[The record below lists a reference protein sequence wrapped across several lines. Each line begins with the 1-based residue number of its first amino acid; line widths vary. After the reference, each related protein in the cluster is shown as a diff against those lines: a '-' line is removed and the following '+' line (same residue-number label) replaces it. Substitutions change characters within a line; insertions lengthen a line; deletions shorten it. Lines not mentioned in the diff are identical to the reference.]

1 MHSARDCIGPSL
13 GREEKVGM
21 ELGKEGAGRGYFG
34 KGGRMVQGMKK
45 RREKGKRKEKGREG
59 KRRG

>member
-1 MHSARDCIGPSL
+1 MHSAGDCIGPPL

-21 ELGKEGAGRGYFG
+21 ELGKERAGQGYFG

-45 RREKGKRKEKGREG
+45 RRGKGKRKEKGREG